1 MALPASGGA
10 VGTWEILHSDAIANP
25 HSEMEVSVD
34 QDQVAGELRR
44 LRTRVRA
51 LWCALLG
58 VFVVL
63 GAGVGTEAY
72 FLKKLAHPEQLTLRR
87 LDIVDA
93 YGVSRVIL
101 AAPAPAATAF
111 GKVTSRSDRQ
121 ISGILIADAT
131 GTERGG
137 YVTSDTDDAN
147 ALLTLDA
154 QGHQTVLLL
163 AEPTGSTLFRIW
175 NGKGSL
181 VMGVSGKNPFL
192 NVNQDGKAVFGAPQN
207 NPETTDPRQL
217 FR

>member
-1 MALPASGGA
+1 
-10 VGTWEILHSDAIANP
+10 
-25 HSEMEVSVD
+25 VD
-34 QDQVAGELRR
+34 QEQIAKELRR
-44 LRTRVRA
+44 LKRRERA

-58 VFVVL
+58 VFIVL
-63 GAGVGTEAY
+63 GAALGTEAY

-87 LDIVDA
+87 LDIVDSH
-93 YGVSRVIL
+93 GVSRVIL
-101 AAPAPAATAF
+101 AAPAPPATTF
-111 GKVTSRSDRQ
+111 GRVTGRSDRQ

-137 YVTSDTDDAN
+137 YVTGDTNDAN
-147 ALLTLDA
+147 ALLTLDG

-163 AEPTGSTLFRIW
+163 AEPAGETVFRIW

-192 NVNQDGKAVFGAPQN
+192 NVNQDGKAVFDAPQN
-207 NPETTDPRQL
+207 NPETADPRQL